1 MSELPQQVWQQARD
15 RVRTLAARRGP
26 GRHAHGR
33 TGEVTAPPQ
42 PAEPASDLG
51 SHDRS
56 ARMYDAGGGQ
66 PGANGHRRP
75 RRGDDGARETPMVPK
90 ASFSSYYGRPV
101 LKPPVWKDDIAYY
114 FFLGGLAAGCS
125 LLGAGADQTGRPA
138 LRRGTRLTALG
149 ALGAGSYYLIHDLGR
164 PERFHHMLRVA
175 KPTSPM
181 SMGTWALALYGPFM
195 GIAAVSE
202 VMPAWLRR
210 TVPGRLLGAAA
221 RPAGLVAA
229 GIAPAVASYTAVLL
243 SQTAVPA
250 WHESHPELP
259 FIFTASAAASA
270 GGLGMIVA
278 PVHEASPARR
288 FAMFGAVVELAASR
302 RLESRLGLV
311 GETFRTGEA
320 ARHLERA
327 STLTAAGVLGSM
339 LLGRR
344 CRTAAVASG
353 VALLAGGF
361 FERLGLLHA
370 GVQSTK
376 DPKYVVQ
383 PQRERKVAREAAQG
397 QLASDAAA
405 APASPPAQ

>member
-1 MSELPQQVWQQARD
+1 MSELPQELWQQARE
-15 RVRTLAARRGP
+15 RVRTLTGRRGP
-26 GRHAHGR
+26 GRHAQPGR
-33 TGEVTAPPQ
+33 SGDLTRPPE
-42 PAEPASDLG
+42 PAELASDAG
-51 SHDRS
+51 SLDRE
-56 ARMYDAGGGQ
+56 ARLYEAGEGRGDARR
-66 PGANGHRRP
+66 NGHRRP
-75 RRGDDGARETPMVPK
+75 RRADDGARETPMVPR

-125 LLGAGADQTGRPA
+125 LLGAGADQTGRVA

-149 ALGAGSYYLIHDLGR
+149 ALGAGSYYLVHDLGR

-181 SMGTWALALYGPFM
+181 SMGTWVLAVYGPLM
-195 GIAAVSE
+195 GIAAISE
-202 VMPAWLRR
+202 VLPVWVRQ
-210 TVPGRLLGAAA
+210 TVPGRIVDAAA
-221 RPAGLVAA
+221 RPAGLAA
-229 GIAPAVASYTAVLL
+229 AAIAPAVASYTAVLL

-278 PVHEASPARR
+278 PLSEASPARR
-288 FAMFGAVVELAASR
+288 FAAFGAIVELAASR
-302 RLESRLGLV
+302 RLENRLGLV
-311 GETFRTGEA
+311 GETFRTGDA
-320 ARHLERA
+320 GRYLERA

-344 CRTAAVASG
+344 SRLAAVASG
-353 VALLAGGF
+353 AALLAGGF

-383 PQRERKVAREAAQG
+383 PQRERKAAREA
-397 QLASDAAA
+397 DAR
-405 APASPPAQ
+405 SRQV

>member
-1 MSELPQQVWQQARD
+1 VSELPQQVWQQARD
-15 RVRTLAARRGP
+15 RVRSLSGRRGA
-26 GRHAHGR
+26 GRHAQQGR
-33 TGEVTAPPQ
+33 TSEVTAPPE
-42 PAEPASDLG
+42 PAELASDFG
-51 SHDRS
+51 AHDRA
-56 ARMYDAGGGQ
+56 ARMYEAGGRQRGQ
-66 PGANGHRRP
+66 AGADGHRRP
-75 RRGDDGARETPMVPK
+75 RRGDDGARETPMVPR

-210 TVPGRLLGAAA
+210 TVPGRLVDAAA
-221 RPAGLVAA
+221 RPAGLAA
-229 GIAPAVASYTAVLL
+229 AAIAPAVASYTAVLL

-278 PVHEASPARR
+278 PVGEASPARR
-288 FAMFGAVVELAASR
+288 FAMFGAIVELAASR
-302 RLESRLGLV
+302 RLENRLGLV
-311 GETFRTGEA
+311 GETFRTGDA
-320 ARHLERA
+320 GRFLERA

-344 CRTAAVASG
+344 SRTAAVVCGA
-353 VALLAGGF
+353 ALLAGGF

-370 GVQSTK
+370 GIQSTK
-376 DPKYVVQ
+376 DPKYVVT
-383 PQRERKVAREAAQG
+383 PQRERMAARAEGAG
-397 QLASDAAA
+397 GTDGSGH
-405 APASPPAQ
+405 

>member
-1 MSELPQQVWQQARD
+1 VSELPQELWQQARD
-15 RVRTLAARRGP
+15 RVRTLTRRGGP
-26 GRHAHGR
+26 GRDAQPARH
-33 TGEVTAPPQ
+33 GEVTAPQ
-42 PAEPASDLG
+42 QSAELASDAG
-51 SHDRS
+51 AHDRE

-66 PGANGHRRP
+66 RASSRGNGHRRP
-75 RRGDDGARETPMVPK
+75 RRADDGARETPMVPR

-125 LLGAGADQTGRPA
+125 LLGAGADQTGRVA

-181 SMGTWALALYGPFM
+181 SMGTWALAAYGPLM
-195 GIAAVSE
+195 GIAAASE
-202 VMPAWLRR
+202 VLPGWLRG
-210 TVPGRLLGAAA
+210 TVPGRIVDAAA
-221 RPAGLVAA
+221 RPAGLAA
-229 GIAPAVASYTAVLL
+229 AAIAPAVASYTAVLL

-278 PVHEASPARR
+278 PVSEASPARR
-288 FAMFGAVVELAASR
+288 FAMFGAIVELAASR
-302 RLESRLGLV
+302 RLENRLGLV
-311 GETFRTGEA
+311 GEVFRTGEA
-320 ARHLERA
+320 SRYLERA

-344 CRTAAVASG
+344 SRLAALASG

-361 FERLGLLHA
+361 YERLGLLHA
-370 GVQSTK
+370 GIQSTK
-376 DPKYVVQ
+376 DPKYVVT
-383 PQRERKVAREAAQG
+383 PQRERKAAREAEAG
-397 QLASDAAA
+397 GRDG
-405 APASPPAQ
+405 SPH

>member
-1 MSELPQQVWQQARD
+1 VSELPQELWQQARD
-15 RVRTLAARRGP
+15 RVRTLTGRRGQ
-26 GRHAHGR
+26 GRHAQPGR
-33 TGEVTAPPQ
+33 RGDVVDPAQ
-42 PAEPASDLG
+42 PAELASDAGAL
-51 SHDRS
+51 DRD
-56 ARMYDAGGGQ
+56 ARLYDAGDGQ
-66 PGANGHRRP
+66 RGTLRSDGHRRP
-75 RRGDDGARETPMVPK
+75 RRADDGARETPMVPR

-125 LLGAGADQTGRPA
+125 LLGAGADQTGRVA
-138 LRRGTRLTALG
+138 LRRGTRLTALA

-181 SMGTWALALYGPFM
+181 SMGTWVLAAYGPLM
-195 GIAAVSE
+195 GIAAISE
-202 VMPAWLRR
+202 VLPAWLRR
-210 TVPGRLLGAAA
+210 TVPGRIIDAAA
-221 RPAGLVAA
+221 RPAGLAA
-229 GIAPAVASYTAVLL
+229 AAIAPAVASYTAVLL

-278 PVHEASPARR
+278 PVSEASPARR
-288 FAMFGAVVELAASR
+288 FAMFGAIVELAASR
-302 RLESRLGLV
+302 RLENRLGLV
-311 GETFRTGEA
+311 GETFRTGDA
-320 ARHLERA
+320 GRSLERA

-344 CRTAAVASG
+344 SRLAALASG
-353 VALLAGGF
+353 AALLAGGF
-361 FERLGLLHA
+361 YERLGLLHA

-376 DPKYVVQ
+376 DPKYVVT
-383 PQRERKVAREAAQG
+383 PQRERIAARKAAG
-397 QLASDAAA
+397 TPDDASVG
-405 APASPPAQ
+405 

>member
-1 MSELPQQVWQQARD
+1 VSELPQELWQQARE
-15 RVRTLAARRGP
+15 RVRTLTGRRGP
-26 GRHAHGR
+26 GRYAQPGR
-33 TGEVTAPPQ
+33 SGDLTRPPE
-42 PAEPASDLG
+42 PAELASDAG
-51 SHDRS
+51 SLDRE
-56 ARMYDAGGGQ
+56 ARLYEAGEGRGDARR
-66 PGANGHRRP
+66 NGHRRP
-75 RRGDDGARETPMVPK
+75 RRADDGARETPMVPR

-125 LLGAGADQTGRPA
+125 LLGAGADQTGRVA

-149 ALGAGSYYLIHDLGR
+149 ALGAGSYYLVHDLGR

-181 SMGTWALALYGPFM
+181 SMGTWVLAVYGPLM
-195 GIAAVSE
+195 GIAAISE
-202 VMPAWLRR
+202 VLPAWVRQ
-210 TVPGRLLGAAA
+210 TVPGRIVDAAA
-221 RPAGLVAA
+221 RPAGLAA
-229 GIAPAVASYTAVLL
+229 AAIAPAVASYTAVLL

-278 PVHEASPARR
+278 PLSEASPARR
-288 FAMFGAVVELAASR
+288 FAAFGAIVELAASR
-302 RLESRLGLV
+302 RLENRLGLV
-311 GETFRTGEA
+311 GETFRTGDA
-320 ARHLERA
+320 GRYLERA

-344 CRTAAVASG
+344 SRLAAVASG
-353 VALLAGGF
+353 AALLAGGF

-383 PQRERKVAREAAQG
+383 PQRERKAAREA
-397 QLASDAAA
+397 DAR
-405 APASPPAQ
+405 SRQV

>member
-1 MSELPQQVWQQARD
+1 MSELPQELWQQARE
-15 RVRTLAARRGP
+15 RVRTLTGRRGP
-26 GRHAHGR
+26 GRYAQPGR
-33 TGEVTAPPQ
+33 SGDLTRPPE
-42 PAEPASDLG
+42 PAELASDAG
-51 SHDRS
+51 SLDRE
-56 ARMYDAGGGQ
+56 ARLYEAGEGRGDARR
-66 PGANGHRRP
+66 NGHRRP
-75 RRGDDGARETPMVPK
+75 RRADDGARETPMVPR

-125 LLGAGADQTGRPA
+125 LLGAGADQTGRVA

-149 ALGAGSYYLIHDLGR
+149 ALGAGSYYLVHDLGR

-181 SMGTWALALYGPFM
+181 SMGTWVLAVYGPLM
-195 GIAAVSE
+195 GIAAISE
-202 VMPAWLRR
+202 VLPAWVRQ
-210 TVPGRLLGAAA
+210 TVPGRIVDAAA
-221 RPAGLVAA
+221 RPAGLAA
-229 GIAPAVASYTAVLL
+229 AAIAPAVASYTAVLL

-278 PVHEASPARR
+278 PLSEASPARR
-288 FAMFGAVVELAASR
+288 FAAFGAIVELAASR
-302 RLESRLGLV
+302 RLENRLGLV
-311 GETFRTGEA
+311 GETFRTGDA
-320 ARHLERA
+320 GRYLERA

-344 CRTAAVASG
+344 SRLAAVASG
-353 VALLAGGF
+353 AALLAGGF

-383 PQRERKVAREAAQG
+383 PQLERKAAREAVRG
-397 QLASDAAA
+397 QVAPDARG
-405 APASPPAQ
+405 